1 MSAEDRQLESQIK
14 VLEEK
19 LATAKQQL
27 IDAHHMISVGMLLA
41 GIVHE
46 INTPIGSI
54 VSNNEVSV
62 RSLVMLKEMVQQAQS
77 TGSALPPKASKILE
91 TLLSLAA
98 VDKIACERIM
108 SVIRSLKTFIGGKSH
123 EFRKA
128 NVNEI
133 LDNSLKLARCEFR
146 HRIQVET
153 ELGELKEIECDAQ
166 QLGQVFLNLLVN
178 AGQSISGE
186 GKVTVRSSMDNDS
199 ILISIADTGSGIAPE
214 NRARIFGPGFT
225 TKPAGVGTGLGL
237 SLSKEIIVDTHGGS
251 IDVDSEVGKGTTF
264 NVRIP
269 VEPWVKTS

>member
-1 MSAEDRQLESQIK
+1 MILDGAVEISRNGSILHVAKQNEVLGSWALFDDSPLPVIAKTLEDTALLRISRDDFYDLLSDNMELATSIFSTLVAVPKANRAMNTLFTAPLAMTCCIMGDVASQPMSAEDRQLESQIK
-14 VLEEK
+14 VLEER

-108 SVIRSLKTFIGGKSH
+108 SVIRSLK
-123 EFRKA
+123 
-128 NVNEI
+128 N
-133 LDNSLKLARCEFR
+133 L
-146 HRIQVET
+146 HR
-153 ELGELKEIECDAQ
+153 
-166 QLGQVFLNLLVN
+166 
-178 AGQSISGE
+178 
-186 GKVTVRSSMDNDS
+186 
-199 ILISIADTGSGIAPE
+199 
-214 NRARIFGPGFT
+214 
-225 TKPAGVGTGLGL
+225 
-237 SLSKEIIVDTHGGS
+237 
-251 IDVDSEVGKGTTF
+251 
-264 NVRIP
+264 
-269 VEPWVKTS
+269 